1 MSQFLN
7 ISLPY
12 DQYHDQ
18 DDQDDHDQDDHDDH
32 DQDDH
37 DDHDH
42 DRDGWEIDSKVR

>member
-18 DDQDDHDQDDHDDH
+18 DDHDDH
-32 DQDDH
+32 DQDDQ

>member
-18 DDQDDHDQDDHDDH
+18 YHVQDDHDDH
-32 DQDDH
+32 DQDDQ